1 MNRLFYP
8 ALFHKAEEGGFWISF
23 PDIPECLT
31 EGDNMD
37 DAYNMAIDA
46 LGLCLADME
55 KNNIPFPAPSPVDKI
70 TVDADALLVVIEF
83 DMLAYKKRTSSKSVK
98 KTLTIPAW
106 LNEQAIQ
113 LNINFSQ
120 VLQDALIEKV
130 GNK

>member
-23 PDIPECLT
+23 PDFPECLT

>member
-37 DAYNMAIDA
+37 DAYNMAVDA

>member
-31 EGDNMD
+31 EGDNME

-46 LGLCLADME
+46 LGLCLEDME
-55 KNNIPFPAPSPVDKI
+55 KNNISFPEPSPVDKI
-70 TVDADALLVVIEF
+70 TVDKDAVLVVIEF
-83 DMLAYKKRTSSKSVK
+83 DMLAYKKRTNSKAVK

-106 LNEQAIQ
+106 LNDRAIQ

-120 VLQDALIEKV
+120 VLQEALTEKISR
-130 GNK
+130 